1 MIESDPLKTAKGEKA
16 VALVAAL
23 KAGKSVTAAE
33 KEAGITIKQLRAEEE
48 ISASLRKAIKEHN
61 LDNEWGIAAVRSRLF
76 QILAGQDDKVAVTA
90 AKELKDILKMAPKEP
105 TGGGQFGDLT
115 GPVQIIIA
123 GPETKELVER
133 TKAYQRPK
141 ESSNEG

>member
-1 MIESDPLKTAKGEKA
+1 MIESDPLKTRKGEKA
-16 VALVAAL
+16 VALVKAIKEGVPL
-23 KAGKSVTAAE
+23 KQAE
-33 KEAGITIKQLRAEEE
+33 KEAGITIKQLHAEEE

-76 QILAGQDDKVAVTA
+76 QILGSEDEKVAVAA

-123 GPETKELVER
+123 SQETRELTER
-133 TKAYQRPK
+133 TKVYKRLNEEEK
-141 ESSNEG
+141 E